1 MKKNIKLSLYLKF
14 IGIIPK
20 VEVNGLTLLN
30 IVDNTCVYS
39 DNIDSSKIYNLLVSV
54 KNIENGS
61 AVIIDKIILG
71 DIHLVHLDFFGIYRT
86 NAGTKKT
93 YGYMDEEGIYKFKIR
108 YNALSLNYLSNILA
122 KIT

>member
-1 MKKNIKLSLYLKF
+1 MTLENIVAISSLALVGVFLSIALLFMKKKK
-14 IGIIPK
+14 
-20 VEVNGLTLLN
+20 
-30 IVDNTCVYS
+30 
-39 DNIDSSKIYNLLVSV
+39 SV